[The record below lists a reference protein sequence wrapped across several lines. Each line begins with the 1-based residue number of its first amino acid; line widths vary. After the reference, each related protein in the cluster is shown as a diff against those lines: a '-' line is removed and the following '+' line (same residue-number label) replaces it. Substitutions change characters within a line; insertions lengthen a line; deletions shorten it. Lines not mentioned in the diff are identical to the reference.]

1 MKNYLNCLAH
11 VMYEEKLIPANLLVL
26 GITSLDIDLLLKLL
40 LTVLMITLTG
50 IKIYK
55 ELINKNPEK

>member
-1 MKNYLNCLAH
+1 MKNYLGCLAN

-26 GITSLDIDLLLKLL
+26 GVTSLDIDFVLKLL
-40 LTVLMITLTG
+40 LTGLMITLTG

-55 ELINKNPEK
+55 ELANKNSEK